1 MGVLGVCGL
10 APPPLRELAESDR
23 SRVLTDSDRRRDSS
37 CAASDALALRASRLP
52 RLCSLASPLSEGL
65 GPAPAPAAAAA
76 AAAVFWSDGLCPA

>member
-1 MGVLGVCGL
+1 MGVWGF

-23 SRVLTDSDRRRDSS
+23 SLALTDSDRLRDSS

-65 GPAPAPAAAAA
+65 GPAPASPAAAAA